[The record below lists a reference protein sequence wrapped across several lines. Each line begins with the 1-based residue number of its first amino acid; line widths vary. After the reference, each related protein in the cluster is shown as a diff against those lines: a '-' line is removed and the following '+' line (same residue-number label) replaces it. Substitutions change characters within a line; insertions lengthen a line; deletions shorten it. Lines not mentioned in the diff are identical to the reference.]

1 RHIAN
6 LEKERK
12 DRESE
17 LRGLKKERKEREVHV
32 KNLEKERRE
41 RERHIGD
48 LEKER
53 VSILSELRSFRK
65 ERDERERHIANLEK
79 DRKERE
85 VHIRDLEK
93 ERKAIRFEL
102 EAFRKDRRER
112 KKQVAHLE
120 NAQDLLRA
128 EVESLTRDR
137 DILQKAFSESKRERG
152 RLNVAVISLW
162 EELSAAHGE
171 VSDALARVAMLEGIV
186 EEESGERERLNR
198 HIFDL
203 QKAQEA
209 DRAELLRLQGLIAE
223 RSGELD
229 HFRGENESLKRELES
244 ERRRF
249 QRLLKSREWKLTR
262 PLRWIF
268 RVVRKLRAGVGM
280 RLYPLSWEYR
290 AIRKSGLFDAAYY
303 TGQIHNMGKL
313 NPLAHYVKHG
323 AKEGKRPHPL
333 FDPAYYLAQN
343 PDVAELKPNP
353 LAHFVKYG
361 VREGRDPNPFFSVE
375 YYLAQAPEA
384 AGMNPVAHYLEV
396 GAARGM
402 SPSPLFDSNSYLACN
417 PDVAVAGMNPLVH
430 FVLHGAEEGRN
441 PRPEPGSATNSTKD
455 CTSSNPVEEIVYC
468 LESEDTWKDA
478 TVSVI
483 VPTLN
488 AADDFVTFLPAFKS
502 QKGLQHVEIVVVD
515 SGSTDNTVELAEK
528 FGARIIKIPQKEFS
542 HSHARNLGAE
552 HASGNYFLFITQDA
566 LPPSESWLHEM
577 LSAIKKS
584 EAAAVS
590 CAEFPRE
597 DVDLFYRISSWHH
610 HRTMDFDR
618 VDRLLSMPDV
628 QDYLELRKNAQ
639 LSDTACLIVGD
650 LFKKYRF
657 RNDYAE
663 DLDLGLRLIRD
674 GHKLAFLCSTKIIH
688 SHNRPP
694 FYYLKRAYVDN
705 LTMGKI
711 FPDLEAPRVGIDG
724 FARDILYT
732 YEILNSLV
740 RKDLC
745 GMSMP
750 CDIETFVTTVKAK
763 LCSTHFCGGLA
774 REDVSNNSYT
784 DEDFKAFVGKILSL
798 YPAEKGVRYDG
809 ILVHAI
815 IAFVEIAVDYMGLAY
830 EKIDSTI
837 LGDFN
842 ASLYKA
848 LAYQA
853 GAHLCFCRWS
863 SPETKTREMSKIV
876 SELTQGI

>member
-1 RHIAN
+1 MKN

-12 DRESE
+12 
-17 LRGLKKERKEREVHV
+17 EREA
-32 KNLEKERRE
+32 
-41 RERHIGD
+41 HIGD

-53 VSILSELRSFRK
+53 VSILSELKSFRE

-79 DRKERE
+79 ERKERE
-85 VHIRDLEK
+85 IHIGDLEK

-102 EAFRKDRRER
+102 EAFRRDRRKR
-112 KKQVAHLE
+112 KQQVAHLE
-120 NAQDLLRA
+120 NAQDLLKA
-128 EVESLTRDR
+128 EIESLARDR
-137 DILQKAFSESKRERG
+137 DIHKKAVSGLKRERG

-171 VSDALARVAMLEGIV
+171 LSDALARIAMLEGIV

-203 QKAQEA
+203 QNAQEA
-209 DRAELLRLQGLIAE
+209 DRAELLRFQGLIAE

-262 PLRWIF
+262 PLRWVICVF
-268 RVVRKLRAGVGM
+268 RELKANIGM
-280 RLYPLSWEYR
+280 KLYPLSWEYR

-375 YYLAQAPEA
+375 YYLAQAPDA
-384 AGMNPVAHYLEV
+384 AGMNPVAHYLEI
-396 GAARGM
+396 GTAKGM
-402 SPSPLFDSNSYLACN
+402 DPSPLFYSSSYLACN

-430 FVLHGAEEGRN
+430 FVLYGAEEGRN
-441 PRPEPGSATNSTKD
+441 PRPELGSATNSAKD

-488 AADDFVTFLPAFKS
+488 AANDFVTFLPVFKN

-515 SGSTDNTVELAEK
+515 SGSADNTVELAKK
-528 FGARIIKIPQKEFS
+528 FGAKTIRIPPKAFS
-542 HSHARNLGAE
+542 HSYARNLGAE

-566 LPPSESWLHEM
+566 LPTSESWLHEM
-577 LSAIKKS
+577 LSALKKS
-584 EAAAVS
+584 EAVAVS

-610 HRTMDFDR
+610 HRVMEFDK

-628 QDYLELRKNAQ
+628 EDYLTLRKNAQ
-639 LSDTACLIVGD
+639 LSDTACLISGD
-650 LFKKYRF
+650 LFMKYKF

-674 GHKLAFLCSTKIIH
+674 GYKLAFLCSTKIIH
-688 SHNRPP
+688 SHNRFPY
-694 FYYLKRAYVDN
+694 YYLKRAYVDN
-705 LTMGKI
+705 LTLGQI
-711 FPDLEAPRVGIDG
+711 FPDFQIPRIRIDE
-724 FARDILYT
+724 FARDILHT
-732 YEILNSLV
+732 YDIVNCLV
-740 RKDLC
+740 EEDLH
-745 GMSMP
+745 GLTVP
-750 CDIETFVTTVKAK
+750 CNIEKFITAIKTK
-763 LCSTHFCGGLA
+763 LRSTHSYGGLA
-774 REDVSNNSYT
+774 SEGISNNNYV
-784 DEDFKAFVGKILSL
+784 DKDFKSFLRKIGSR
-798 YPAEKGVRYDG
+798 YPAEEGILYDG
-809 ILVHAI
+809 MLVHAM
-815 IAFVEIAVDYMGLAY
+815 IAFVDVAVNYMRETY
-830 EKIDSTI
+830 ETIDDDI
-837 LGDFN
+837 RHDFN
-842 ASLYKA
+842 ACLYKSF
-848 LAYQA
+848 AYQV
-853 GAHLCFCRWS
+853 GAHLCFCHLS
-863 SPETKTREMSKIV
+863 GSDEKTKEVSKIV
-876 SELTQGI
+876 SDLTKGI